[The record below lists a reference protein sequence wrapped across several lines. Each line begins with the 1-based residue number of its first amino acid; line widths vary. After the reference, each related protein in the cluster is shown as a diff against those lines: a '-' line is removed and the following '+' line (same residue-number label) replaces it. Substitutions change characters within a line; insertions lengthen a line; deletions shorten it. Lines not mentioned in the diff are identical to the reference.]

1 MAGSDLANSRARAH
15 IAVMATHAPTT
26 KAPSR
31 YAGRSALTGRL
42 VLKPA
47 SKGGSVTL
55 AQVRKAVRQVSK
67 KH

>member
-1 MAGSDLANSRARAH
+1 
-15 IAVMATHAPTT
+15 MATHAPTT